1 VKRNDTAIDQD
12 LALYGIAQVIVSYTA
27 HDLGAK
33 REAMGAVEKCFTS
46 STMSQMSALA
56 LADGKPSPPK
66 VIHFRHLGV
75 SLGTVDPTGLQALR
89 AESRVADIF
98 ATPVLSL
105 IRPVKK
111 MDASLADVAG
121 ELTWGLQLLQV
132 KRVWDAGF
140 TGQGVSVGH
149 LDTGIDGTHPALA
162 RALAHYAVFD
172 DLGQEENPV
181 PDPPQDT
188 GQHGTHT
195 ACTIAGRPVNGKYA
209 GVAPDAQLV
218 SGTVI
223 ERGNTVARVLGG
235 MDWVIAN
242 QVRVLSMSL
251 GIRGY
256 VDSWLGITRSLR
268 AQNVLPVFAV
278 GNEGPGTSRSP
289 GNYAEAFA
297 VGAIDKNRGIW
308 EFSSS
313 QEFARQENPSVPDV
327 VAPGVDVLSA
337 KPGGGWQLMSGSSM
351 ATPHVAGL
359 AALLF
364 SAKPSATIDDVQNA
378 IAQSCQGVP
387 PLARGRAGR
396 GFPDAWRAL
405 AILKG

>member
-1 VKRNDTAIDQD
+1 MFSGSLRPCGASTVETAAAPLQRPMRRRMFVAIRLFRQISYTGCLISIFWIRISNVLSGYRSCKFKGVKRNDTAIDQD

-105 IRPVKK
+105 VRTVKK

-172 DLGQEENPV
+172 DLG
-181 PDPPQDT
+181 
-188 GQHGTHT
+188 
-195 ACTIAGRPVNGKYA
+195 
-209 GVAPDAQLV
+209 
-218 SGTVI
+218 
-223 ERGNTVARVLGG
+223 
-235 MDWVIAN
+235 
-242 QVRVLSMSL
+242 
-251 GIRGY
+251 
-256 VDSWLGITRSLR
+256 
-268 AQNVLPVFAV
+268 
-278 GNEGPGTSRSP
+278 
-289 GNYAEAFA
+289 
-297 VGAIDKNRGIW
+297 
-308 EFSSS
+308 
-313 QEFARQENPSVPDV
+313 
-327 VAPGVDVLSA
+327 
-337 KPGGGWQLMSGSSM
+337 
-351 ATPHVAGL
+351 
-359 AALLF
+359 
-364 SAKPSATIDDVQNA
+364 
-378 IAQSCQGVP
+378 
-387 PLARGRAGR
+387 
-396 GFPDAWRAL
+396 
-405 AILKG
+405 